1 MSVGDR
7 SQISPPFLMAP
18 RIDFDPVPQAVA
30 GVMTMKCDC
39 GWEMVFVQPEEH
51 LVMLEKLF
59 GHLINKHLLQLPEIR
74 VEWH

>member
-1 MSVGDR
+1 
-7 SQISPPFLMAP
+7 
-18 RIDFDPVPQAVA
+18 
-30 GVMTMKCDC
+30 
-39 GWEMVFVQPEEH
+39 MVFVQPEEH